1 MDSRNEM
8 VISDTGLDEFE
19 PIEPEDYPTPTD
31 EILTLVRWPDES
43 ISAVFSQNNKSDL
56 FDSLDAIGNPTGIVK
71 FDSQLLDHMRQ
82 SVYLDETEFKP
93 VEPGFFATVLAER
106 YPQKDGA
113 QSDASGRYVDP
124 ASRLVRVQLKR
135 RSQW

>member
-19 PIEPEDYPTPTD
+19 QIEPEDYPTPTD

-43 ISAVFSQNNKSDL
+43 ISAVFSQNNKFDL
-56 FDSLDAIGNPTGIVK
+56 FDSLDAISSPTGIVEIE
-71 FDSQLLDHMRQ
+71 SQLLDHMRQ
-82 SVYLDETEFKP
+82 GGYLDETDFKP

-106 YPQKDGA
+106 YPCAA
-113 QSDASGRYVDP
+113 QAS
-124 ASRLVRVQLKR
+124 
-135 RSQW
+135 